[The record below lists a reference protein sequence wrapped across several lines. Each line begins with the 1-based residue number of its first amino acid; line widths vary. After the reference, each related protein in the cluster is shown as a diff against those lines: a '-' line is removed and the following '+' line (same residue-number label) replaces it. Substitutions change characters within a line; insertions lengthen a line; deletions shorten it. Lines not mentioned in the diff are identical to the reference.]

1 MYGTLDELDSR
12 NSEDLR
18 NKLNPTGKKEIDEL
32 IQQVSIDAART
43 YLGPYSR
50 EVMEVA
56 LKPLVR
62 ENKNKHKI
70 NCSFLVR
77 LIKNADAKKAK
88 PIIVKIEGRK
98 EKVYLRA
105 SEINSVLR
113 TFERM
118 NILTRNFWQDKILWV
133 CQEQPS
139 GSYYSCLTILHSSH
153 SFLTQLYFSEKNGGE
168 MARDFAKAFAADRW
182 LSSGENVY
190 LKEVANAL
198 EGSHSKDL
206 AILKCV

>member
-1 MYGTLDELDSR
+1 MYGTPNGLDPRNFESSR
-12 NSEDLR
+12 SR
-18 NKLNPTGKKEIDEL
+18 LNPTGKKEIDEL
-32 IQQVSIDAART
+32 IQQVSIDAARM

-56 LKPLVR
+56 LKPLVC
-62 ENKNKHKI
+62 ENKKKNKI
-70 NCSFLVR
+70 NCNFLVQ

-88 PIIVKIEGRK
+88 PIIVKIEGGK

-105 SEINSVLR
+105 SEINSILR

-118 NILTRNFWQDKILWV
+118 KILTYNFLQGKILWV

-139 GSYYSCLTILHSSH
+139 GSFYSCLTILPSPHSR
-153 SFLTQLYFSEKNGGE
+153 LTQLYFSNKAGGE
-168 MARDFAKAFAADRW
+168 MARDFAKAFAADKW

-190 LKEVANAL
+190 LKEVTNAFDRL
-198 EGSHSKDL
+198 CTKDL
-206 AILKCV
+206 AIL